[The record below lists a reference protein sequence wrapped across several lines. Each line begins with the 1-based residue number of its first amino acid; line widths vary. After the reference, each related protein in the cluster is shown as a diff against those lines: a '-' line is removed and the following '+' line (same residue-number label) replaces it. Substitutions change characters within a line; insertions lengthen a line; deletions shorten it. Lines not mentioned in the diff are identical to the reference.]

1 MKRMKLF
8 LVATALAMLPAAAA
22 AYAQAEAEPAPAEP
36 CRAEPADKAMPGNGE
51 ETLSEQLDRCNG
63 VLKPPPHADGEIEEA
78 PPDTGRTPVIPPG
91 QLPEQE
97 PNPA

>member
-8 LVATALAMLPAAAA
+8 LVATGLAMLPAAAA
-22 AYAQAEAEPAPAEP
+22 AYAQPGTEPAPADP
-36 CRAEPADKAMPGNGE
+36 CRAEPADKATPGDSE
-51 ETLSEQLDRCNG
+51 ETLTEQLDRCNG
-63 VLKPPPHADGEIEEA
+63 VLKPPPHADREIEEA

-97 PNPA
+97 PDPA